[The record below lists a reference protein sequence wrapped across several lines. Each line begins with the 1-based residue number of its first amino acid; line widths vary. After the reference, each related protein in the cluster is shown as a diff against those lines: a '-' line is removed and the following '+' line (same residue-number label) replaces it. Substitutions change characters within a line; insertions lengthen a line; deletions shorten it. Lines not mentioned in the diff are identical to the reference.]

1 MYLDQHGF
9 VRACC
14 MNEAHVLGNIRND
27 PLIDVW
33 RGERAARLR
42 RAMEAHDLSLGCD
55 FCRWPIQDGRPDLAF
70 ARWFNELP
78 VDPEPA
84 WPSQLEISVSNTCN
98 LQCVM
103 CNGEWSSSIRS
114 QREGLAPLPKVYD
127 DAFFEGLRDFLPHLQ
142 KVKFLGG
149 EPFLAAETLRIM
161 EMMVEVEATA
171 RCHVTTNGTQWSP
184 RVERILEMLPVDI
197 TVSLDAV
204 SKPTY
209 ESIRVGSTWEGA
221 RENLDRFRA
230 TARRR
235 GTHVSITMCLMT
247 VNWHEFADFCLLAD
261 SLDISCDVNTVTQ
274 PTPLS
279 LYHLPA
285 DDLETVVAGLE
296 AADREH
302 GEDFGWSRGTW
313 KAELERLRSHLAD
326 RRAGVS
332 VMGIDVSQD
341 QQVTIRPWDRGD
353 EMRREA
359 EDAAQ
364 VAADAAAEAARL
376 ELERRARQAEVDSRR
391 RAAVGDRSQKI
402 VLDHADRVIAVDAQ
416 VLGVSGREFTGRS
429 AADLM
434 DLFGRHL
441 SAVVAIEHGAGSEDD
456 RTLDVALADGRR
468 IRVFTTPAVEDDRR
482 VGTEV
487 HLAWRGPE

>member
-1 MYLDQHGF
+1 
-9 VRACC
+9 
-14 MNEAHVLGNIRND
+14 
-27 PLIDVW
+27 
-33 RGERAARLR
+33 
-42 RAMEAHDLSLGCD
+42 MEAEDLSLGCD
-55 FCRWPIQDGRPDLAF
+55 FCRWPIENQRPDLAF
-70 ARWFNELP
+70 ARWFADLP
-78 VDPEPA
+78 VTAQPDWPA
-84 WPSQLEISVSNTCN
+84 QLEFSVSNTCN

-127 DAFFEGLRDFLPHLQ
+127 DDFFEGLRDFLPHLE

-161 EMMVEVEATA
+161 EMMVEVGATA

-197 TVSLDAV
+197 AVSLDAA
-204 SKPTY
+204 SKATY
-209 ESIRVGSTWEGA
+209 EQIRIGSTWETA

-230 TARRR
+230 TAERR

-285 DDLETVVAGLE
+285 AELAVVVEGLE

-302 GEDFGWSRGTW
+302 GDAFGWSRNTW
-313 KAELERLRSHLAD
+313 KGELERLSTHLAD

-341 QQVTIRPWDRGD
+341 QQVTVRPWDRGD

-359 EDAAQ
+359 ED
-364 VAADAAAEAARL
+364 VAATEAAAAAEAARL
-376 ELERRARQAEVDSRR
+376 EVERQARQAAVDARR
-391 RAAVGDRSQKI
+391 LAAVGDSAQRI
-402 VLDHADRVIAVDAQ
+402 VLDHADRVVAVDAH
-416 VLGVSGREFTGRS
+416 VLGVDGTEFMGGS
-429 AADLM
+429 AVDLM
-434 DLFGRHL
+434 DTFGRHL
-441 SAVVAIEHGAGSEDD
+441 SEVVAIEHGAGSEDD
-456 RTLDVALADGRR
+456 RTLAVALADGRR
-468 IRVFTTPAVEDDRR
+468 IRVFTTPAMDGDLR

-487 HLAWRGPE
+487 HLAWRDSD